1 MNDALGVPGTVVLM
15 GGTSDIG
22 LAIVGRLVAAGTT
35 TVVLAGRDARCLDAT
50 ATERVPAAAKTHTV
64 VYDADDVAGH
74 TAVVNQIA
82 EQVGDI
88 DLVICAVGVL
98 GDHAAMVD
106 DPVLAAGIMHSSY
119 VGPAAT
125 LLAVASRLRQ
135 QGHGRIVVL
144 SSVAGER
151 VRAANFVYGSAKAGL
166 DGFAQGLGDALA
178 GTGVQVLIVRPGF
191 VRTRMTS
198 HLPDGPF
205 ATTAEQVADATVR
218 ALQRGDDLVW
228 VPGVVRWVMAVLR
241 HLPRPVFRRLSG

>member
-1 MNDALGVPGTVVLM
+1 MNDAFGVPGTVVLL

-22 LAIVGRLVAAGTT
+22 LAIVGRLVAAGTA
-35 TVVLAGRDARCLDAT
+35 TVVLAGRDARALDT
-50 ATERVPAAAKTHTV
+50 AAERVPATAKTHTV

-74 TAVVNQIA
+74 TALVDRIA

-88 DLVICAVGVL
+88 DLVVCAVGVL
-98 GDHAAMVD
+98 GDQQAMLD
-106 DPVLAAGIMHSSY
+106 DPALAAAVMHSSY
-119 VGPAAT
+119 VGPAST
-125 LLAVASRLRQ
+125 LLAVATRLRH

-166 DGFAQGLGDALA
+166 DGFAQGLGDALV

-218 ALQRGDDLVW
+218 ALQRGDDVVW

>member
-1 MNDALGVPGTVVLM
+1 MNDAFGVPGTVVLL

-22 LAIVGRLVAAGTT
+22 LAIVGRLVAAGTA
-35 TVVLAGRDARCLDAT
+35 TVVLAGRDARALDT
-50 ATERVPAAAKTHTV
+50 AAERVPATAKTHAV

-74 TAVVNQIA
+74 TALVDRIA

-88 DLVICAVGVL
+88 DLVVCAVGVL
-98 GDHAAMVD
+98 GDQQAMLD
-106 DPVLAAGIMHSSY
+106 DPALAAAVMHSSY
-119 VGPAAT
+119 VGPAST
-125 LLAVASRLRQ
+125 LLAIATRLRH

-166 DGFAQGLGDALA
+166 DGFAQGLGDALV
-178 GTGVQVLIVRPGF
+178 GTGVQVLTVRPGF

-218 ALQRGDDLVW
+218 ALQRGDDVVW

>member
-1 MNDALGVPGTVVLM
+1 MNDAFGQPGTVVLL

-22 LAIVGRLVAAGTT
+22 LAVVRRLVAAGTT
-35 TVVLAGRDARCLDAT
+35 TVVLAGRD
-50 ATERVPAAAKTHTV
+50 PAALRVAAEQVPGTGKTHTV
-64 VYDADDVAGH
+64 SYDADDVAGH
-74 TAVVNQIA
+74 TGVVDTIA

-98 GDHAAMVD
+98 GDQAAMLN
-106 DPVLAAGIMHSSY
+106 DPALAGAVMHSTY
-119 VGPAAT
+119 VGPATT
-125 LLAVASRLRQ
+125 LLAAAARLRH

-166 DGFAQGLGDALA
+166 DGFAQGLGDALV

-191 VRTRMTS
+191 VRTRMTT

-218 ALQRGDDLVW
+218 ALQRGDDVVW
-228 VPGVVRWVMAVLR
+228 VPGIVRWVIAVLR